1 MVWDIS
7 PIAFTLHLG
16 ALEWPVRWYG
26 LLFAGSFLYGIYFF
40 QWLYRRENRPVEDV
54 HDLALYVV
62 AGTLIGARLGHVFL
76 YEPAFYLAHPS
87 RILAVWEGGLASHG
101 AFVGILLSV
110 WIYSRRAAGQS
121 FLWLMDRIALALPF
135 AISLIRL
142 GNFFNSEILG
152 RPADIPWAVIFARVD
167 ALPRHPVQLYEAAV
181 YLPIFAL
188 GLRHY
193 LRRGPDLPAGWM
205 LGFFLVWAPVARFL
219 LEFFKEEQAA
229 FASGWPLTMGQW
241 LTLPAIAAGA
251 WLCRRAVD
259 VARRPP

>member
-7 PIAFTLHLG
+7 PVAFTLSIGSL
-16 ALEWPVRWYG
+16 AWPVRWYG

-40 QWLYRRENRPVEDV
+40 QWLYRRENRPADDV

-62 AGTLIGARLGHVFL
+62 AGTLIGARLGHVFF
-76 YEPAFYLAHPS
+76 YEPAVYLAHPG

-110 WIYSRRAAGQS
+110 WFYSRRAAEQP
-121 FLWLMDRIALALPF
+121 FLWIMDRIALALPF
-135 AISLIRL
+135 AISLIRV

-152 RPADIPWAVIFARVD
+152 RPADVPWAVIFARVD
-167 ALPRHPVQLYEAAV
+167 ALPRHPVQIYEAAV
-181 YLPIFAL
+181 YLPIFVW

-193 LRRGPDLPAGWM
+193 LRRGPGLAGGWM
-205 LGFFLVWAPVARFL
+205 LGYFLVSAPVARFV

-229 FASGWPLTMGQW
+229 FATGWPLTMGQW

-251 WLCRRAVD
+251 WLWRRA
-259 VARRPP
+259 ARIARV